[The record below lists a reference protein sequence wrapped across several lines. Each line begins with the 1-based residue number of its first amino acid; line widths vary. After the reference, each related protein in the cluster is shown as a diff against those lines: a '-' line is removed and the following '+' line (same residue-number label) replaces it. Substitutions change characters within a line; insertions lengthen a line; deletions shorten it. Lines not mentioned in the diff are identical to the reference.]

1 MRTIV
6 PFLFAAAW
14 CVAQS
19 PPAEITQIETLEK
32 GLAAKPDNPGAH
44 NQILQ
49 LLTDPNVTANLP
61 AERVIETRRRH
72 ILWLIE
78 THPEQRNN
86 FLRSSQLIPLRG
98 PWADPEGYVESVRM
112 WKERASRPGA
122 AANVIA
128 SAAVYLKAT
137 ERPAALAM
145 LRAGLQDHPDDAALW
160 RAMGM
165 VDAAAMAG
173 ITGPGDRDQF
183 AADPTLGN
191 SPLSKMARKEVESS
205 ANPFLLGGAAQMLG
219 GNLIQNQGQLHFGDD
234 DASSLAERWLRRAI
248 ELAPAEPEWKA
259 FLVPVL
265 RFQAG
270 RSEDPRERARLLRE
284 AMGFVPEHD
293 TPTSLTELAKAEF
306 ESGDDETARRDAQR
320 AVDGA
325 AELAKRNPQQAA
337 TLINRGN
344 SVLGRIALARGDV
357 AQARERLRASLQF
370 AAPASINF
378 SVAGPDLSLAEDLVD
393 AGERDAVIEYL
404 EASRQFWP
412 YDRGLTGHY
421 IRSIKAGKKREA
433 FANFTHASAEIVNRP
448 APAFHLHEAGGQ
460 EWTLQSIAG
469 KPVALLFWNASCQ
482 TCAGQIAE
490 FAKASA
496 GTDLRLLAVNVGDSH
511 AAVAAFIEK
520 NHAGA
525 TVLEGGG
532 AIATAYRVDT
542 YPSVAVID
550 AHGRLTQYQV
560 GAVAR
565 PGQILEAALR
575 SRIATPVVLEAMQG
589 ESGSTLSW
597 MPVPGAQSYVVEW
610 ETRDKTGWPSDRDG
624 FLNVVPTRD
633 TQVRVECSGTM
644 RWRVFAVGS
653 GVAGEA
659 SAWQSPRH
667 LQ

>member
-6 PFLFAAAW
+6 AFWCLAAVA
-14 CVAQS
+14 VAQS
-19 PPAEITQIETLEK
+19 PPVEITQLENLEK
-32 GLAAKPDNPGAH
+32 GLGAKPDNPGAR

-61 AERVIETRRRH
+61 VERVIETRRRH
-72 ILWLIE
+72 LLWLIE
-78 THPEQRNN
+78 THPDQRNN
-86 FLRSSQLIPLRG
+86 FLRASQLIPLRG
-98 PWADPEGYVESVRM
+98 PWADPEGYAESVRM
-112 WKERASRPGA
+112 WKERVSRPGA
-122 AANVIA
+122 AAGVIA
-128 SAAVYLKAT
+128 SAAIYLKAT
-137 ERPAALAM
+137 DRPAALAL
-145 LRAGLQDHPDDAALW
+145 LRAALQDRPEDPTLW
-160 RAMGM
+160 RAVGM
-165 VDAAAMAG
+165 VDAAGMAG
-173 ITGPGDRDQF
+173 VTGPGDRDQF
-183 AADPTLGN
+183 AADATRGD
-191 SPLSKMARKEVESS
+191 SPLSKMARKEVDSS

-248 ELAPAEPEWKA
+248 ELAPAEAEWKA
-259 FLVPVL
+259 LLVPVL
-265 RFQAG
+265 RFQAS

-306 ESGDDETARRDAQR
+306 ESGDDEAARRDAQR

-357 AQARERLRASLQF
+357 ARARERLRASLQF
-370 AAPASINF
+370 ASPASVNF
-378 SVAGPDLSLAEDLVD
+378 SVAGPDLSLAEDLAE

-404 EASRQFWP
+404 EASRPFWP
-412 YDRGLTGHY
+412 NDRGLTGHY

-433 FANFTHASAEIVNRP
+433 FANFMHSSAEIVNRP
-448 APAFHLHEAGGQ
+448 APAFRLHDAGGQ
-460 EWTLQSIAG
+460 EWTLPSIAG
-469 KPVALLFWNASCQ
+469 KPAALLFWNASCQ
-482 TCAGQIAE
+482 SCAGQIAE

-520 NHAGA
+520 NHIGA

-532 AIATAYRVDT
+532 AIAAAYRVDT
-542 YPSVAVID
+542 YPSLAVID

-560 GAVAR
+560 GVVAR
-565 PGQILEAALR
+565 PSQILEAAQR
-575 SRIATPVVLEAMQG
+575 PRVATPVALEAMQG

-610 ETRDKTGWPSDRDG
+610 EVRDKTGWPSDRDG
-624 FLNVVPTRD
+624 FLSVVPTRD

-653 GVAGEA
+653 GVASEA